1 MTHPLDGAR
10 LKVVR
15 AQEHLKSFNEDAWR
29 YIGTEPSKV
38 VPKLEGDC
46 VGIEGVITA
55 EPPPAL
61 ACVVGDFVTNL
72 RASLDYIAWELAM
85 KFGPATLTEGQKRR
99 ITFPLVSTKTDFADP
114 KGTAERLRNVCR
126 VPTAAMSVVESV
138 QPYNAGY
145 ESLDALDQ
153 LVRIDK
159 HRTLWLCGAF
169 VESAGSFSIYHG
181 DKLAWTVSGMVRM
194 ELNLAAFGRPM
205 GTATDYRVEMNEKPT
220 IFISIKSLSE

>member
-1 MTHPLDGAR
+1 
-10 LKVVR
+10 
-15 AQEHLKSFNEDAWR
+15 
-29 YIGTEPSKV
+29 
-38 VPKLEGDC
+38 
-46 VGIEGVITA
+46 
-55 EPPPAL
+55 
-61 ACVVGDFVTNL
+61 
-72 RASLDYIAWELAM
+72 
-85 KFGPATLTEGQKRR
+85 
-99 ITFPLVSTKTDFADP
+99 ADP

-194 ELNLAAFGRPM
+194 ELNLEAIRRTM

-220 IFISIKSLSE
+220 IFISIKDFPSPSRSTHVMILEQIIKCVANIIPRFDHFFP